1 MSIFFCNFARKIVN
15 TNKKIFY
22 YMSYKHI
29 YLCIAFAVGMLTTAC
44 QSELDLTNIDP
55 KAEIQMGVALPVGS
69 YHATMG
75 NFLGASQLD
84 NLVVDELGIFHFMKT
99 MDFPTKPY
107 RKIDVTSYII
117 KDATTLEF
125 PFYDNVKQYLIPGTN
140 KIVTDGTIEVP
151 LKFNLELS
159 MQGIN
164 NDTTQERIDS
174 MWVTHASFISHINIE
189 DFNLEWDEIAGIEL
203 VLGDQFR
210 PNGGNDTVH
219 IPLEGTGYGTDIPI
233 NVDDFTLL
241 LMKDKSKPSAG
252 TVDKIEFQIIFR
264 VRPRGGHILTLGEGC
279 KFKYNLQVKVIDYDA
294 IWGWFQAGSDM
305 GTTDVITMDSLW
317 GGWND
322 FKRLKIRFA
331 EPIIDIH
338 VSHKIAAP
346 LRMYIDYITAI
357 DSAGVPSSATWDG
370 DPKHDFPL
378 KNSLSPMVETIGDS
392 VYNTERFSYEP
403 NRGHIDQ
410 LFDVRPDMFKYSFY
424 LWVDQNPRT
433 DYPWKQHRITKD
445 VAVSGY
451 IDLDMPFK
459 FNDSTELR
467 YSFALGDINLSRFTL
482 DSLLSFA
489 DVKTST
495 LKIIMDVEN
504 SIPFDVACK
513 IHFLDKDSA
522 EVPLALLSESDGS
535 ILHFGMPEMNRP
547 SGSKYGYVSKPSETR
562 VILNLDKDDFDLF
575 TQVKSIRFDASLENM
590 EVPCILEQTA
600 GLRIHI
606 GLAAKIDAVLDLNK
620 TNNN

>member
-1 MSIFFCNFARKIVN
+1 M
-15 TNKKIFY
+15 T
-22 YMSYKHI
+22 YKHI
-29 YLCIAFAVGMLTTAC
+29 YLCIAFVASLLLTAC
-44 QSELDLTNIDP
+44 QSDLDLGNIDP
-55 KAEIQMGVALPVGS
+55 KAEVQMGVALPVGS

-117 KDATTLEF
+117 KDASTLEF
-125 PFYDNVKQYLIPGTN
+125 PIYDFLKPLLVYGNT
-140 KIVTDGTIEVP
+140 IVTDGSVEVDLP
-151 LKFNLELS
+151 FDLSLS

-164 NDTTQERIDS
+164 NDTLDERIDS
-174 MWVTHASFISHINIE
+174 MWVTHASFVSHINTE
-189 DFNLEWDEIAGIEL
+189 DFNLDWDEITGIKL
-203 VLGDQFR
+203 VLGEQFR
-210 PNGGNDTVH
+210 PYSGNDTVH
-219 IPLEGTGYGTDIPI
+219 IPLEGTNYGTDIPI
-233 NVDDFTLL
+233 NVDDFTLC
-241 LMKDKSKPSAG
+241 LMKDKEKQAG
-252 TVDKIEFQIIFR
+252 PKNLVDKIEFKIIFS
-264 VRPRGGHILTLGEGC
+264 VRPRAYHPITVSEGS

-294 IWGWFQAGSDM
+294 IWGFFETGDDM
-305 GTTDVITMDSLW
+305 GMTDVITMDSLW

-346 LRMYIDYITAI
+346 LRLYIDYITAI
-357 DSAGVPSSATWDG
+357 DSAGNSTSATWDG
-370 DPKHDFPL
+370 DEKYDFPL
-378 KNSLSPMVETIGDS
+378 KNSLSPDVETIGDS

-410 LFDVRPDMFKYSFY
+410 LFDVRPDIFKFSYY
-424 LWVDQNPRT
+424 MWVDKNKRT

-459 FNDSTELR
+459 FNDSTELH
-467 YSFALGDINLSRFTL
+467 YSFALNDINLSRFTL

-522 EVPLALLSESDGS
+522 EVPLALLSESEGS
-535 ILHFGMPEMNRP
+535 ILHFGMPEMSRP
-547 SGSKYGYVSKPSETR
+547 SGSKYGYVTKPSETR
-562 VILNLDKDDFDLF
+562 VILNLDKDDFDKF
-575 TQVKSIRFDASLENM
+575 TEVKTIRFDASLENM
-590 EVPCILEQTA
+590 EVPCILEQNA

-620 TNNN
+620 TNNNNN